1 MEEGGRIM
9 TTEII
14 RMVIEA
20 ILGGTILVTLVTL
33 KSSRKKAMEEAR
45 RATIDND
52 KELMI
57 NFHKFIVEPLKK
69 EVYDLRSYVRMFTKA
84 IAKIND
90 CPNSNAC
97 PVRCELQNTKRDDGR
112 TDDPKDK

>member
-1 MEEGGRIM
+1 M
-9 TTEII
+9 TAEII

-20 ILGGTILVTLVTL
+20 VLGGTLLVTLVTL
-33 KSSRKKAMEEAR
+33 RSSRKKAQEEAR

-69 EVYDLRSYVRMFTKA
+69 EVYALRKDVRMFTKA
-84 IAKIND
+84 VAKIND
-90 CPNSNAC
+90 CPAAATC
-97 PVRCELQNTKRDDGR
+97 PVRCELQNAKNDDAG
-112 TDDPKDK
+112 TGEPTNE

>member
-1 MEEGGRIM
+1 M
-9 TTEII
+9 TIEII
-14 RMVIEA
+14 RMIIEA
-20 ILGGTILVTLVTL
+20 VLGGTLLITIATL
-33 KSSRKKAMEEAR
+33 KASRKKAIEEAR

-69 EVYDLRSYVRMFTKA
+69 EVYDLREYVQMFTKA

-90 CPNSNAC
+90 CPNSNNC
-97 PVRCELQNTKRDDGR
+97 PVRCELQNTKNNDNR
-112 TDDPKDK
+112 TSDPTNE